1 MTATRKYPAERLMN
15 VVLAPVVSEKST
27 LVADKNRQYVFR
39 VADSATKPEVKAAI
53 ELLFKT
59 KVQSVTVSNVKGKA
73 KRFGRFMGRRR
84 NWKKAYVRLAA
95 GQEINFAA
103 TE

>member
-1 MTATRKYPAERLMN
+1 MKKYAADRLMN

-27 LVADKNRQYVFR
+27 FVADKNRQYVFR
-39 VADSATKPEVKAAI
+39 VADHATKPEIKAAV
-53 ELLFKT
+53 ELMFKA
-59 KVQSVTVSNVKGKA
+59 KVDSVTVLNVGGKQR
-73 KRFGRFMGRRR
+73 RFGRTLGRRR